1 MVRYSNENV
10 GNTVAV
16 NISRCSYGKAELT
29 TEFLGLNHL
38 KFRIFEFPYYGES
51 AAADKENLSDVLR
64 RTEPRC
70 TRKISVL
77 KRGSDGEVG
86 NSVTVDIADECDGV
100 AKECGG
106 MFRLRVEQCTRPK
119 CWTKNGES
127 IRVSITRRAHQRMIN
142 ARGNL
147 LSV

>member
-1 MVRYSNENV
+1 MLN
-10 GNTVAV
+10 GHHPV
-16 NISRCSYGKAELT
+16 NINVNRGGTASRRPHRKCRKH
-29 TEFLGLNHL
+29 HL

-86 NSVTVDIADECDGV
+86 NSVTVDIADDCDGV

-119 CWTKNGES
+119 CCDQKW
-127 IRVSITRRAHQRMIN
+127 
-142 ARGNL
+142 
-147 LSV
+147 